1 VGKDGGSVVFSPSVV
16 VTGHLVKILIC
27 SESENLRSTLRLEL
41 EAAGHQVVDGAVPG
55 ALAPA
60 APDAGALLV
69 DPARAKH
76 AIALLR
82 DRGFAGRAL
91 VTADAPKEEL
101 ARQVQEL
108 GADGAL
114 AMSPRDDLPRR
125 FAVAV
130 GGRRRVL
137 IVDDSEIVAR
147 LLRLELE
154 KAGFAVDYAPDVE
167 KATSLILKRATRPD
181 LVLLDINMP
190 RVSGPQF
197 CRFIKTNERFRSIK
211 VIFCSGEDREKM
223 AALATEFGADG
234 YILKR
239 EFLGKWV
246 AENT

>member
-1 VGKDGGSVVFSPSVV
+1 M
-16 VTGHLVKILIC
+16 KILIC
-27 SESENLRSTLRLEL
+27 SENEDLRGTLRVEL
-41 EAAGHQVVDGAVPG
+41 EAAGHQVVEGAGPGSLVPT
-55 ALAPA
+55 

-69 DPARAKH
+69 EPAKAKH

-91 VTADAPKEEL
+91 VTYDLPKAEL
-101 ARQVQEL
+101 DRQVQEV

-114 AMSPRDDLPRR
+114 AASPREDLARR

-167 KATSLILKRATRPD
+167 KATSIILKRATRPD

-197 CRFIKTNERFRSIK
+197 CRFIKGNDRFRSIK
-211 VIFCSGEDREKM
+211 VLFCSSENREKM
-223 AALATEFGADG
+223 AALAAECGADG
-234 YILKR
+234 YVLKR

>member
-1 VGKDGGSVVFSPSVV
+1 
-16 VTGHLVKILIC
+16 VKILIC
-27 SESENLRSTLRLEL
+27 SENEDLRGTLRVEL
-41 EAAGHQVVDGAVPG
+41 EAAGHQVVEGAAPGPLVPT
-55 ALAPA
+55 

-69 DPARAKH
+69 EPAKAKH

-91 VTADAPKEEL
+91 VTYDLPKAEL
-101 ARQVQEL
+101 DRQVQEL

-114 AMSPRDDLPRR
+114 AASPRKDLARR

-167 KATSLILKRATRPD
+167 KATSIILKRATRPD

-197 CRFIKTNERFRSIK
+197 CRFIKGNDRFRSIK
-211 VIFCSGEDREKM
+211 VLFCSSENREKM
-223 AALATEFGADG
+223 AALAAECGADG
-234 YILKR
+234 YVLKR

>member
-1 VGKDGGSVVFSPSVV
+1 M
-16 VTGHLVKILIC
+16 KILIC
-27 SESENLRSTLRLEL
+27 SENEDLRGTLRVEL
-41 EAAGHQVVDGAVPG
+41 EAAGHQVVEGAAPGPLVPT
-55 ALAPA
+55 

-69 DPARAKH
+69 EPAKAKH

-91 VTADAPKEEL
+91 VTYDLPKAEL
-101 ARQVQEL
+101 DRQVQEL

-114 AMSPRDDLPRR
+114 AASPREDLARR

-167 KATSLILKRATRPD
+167 KATSIILKRATRPD

-197 CRFIKTNERFRSIK
+197 CRFIKGNDRFRSIK
-211 VIFCSGEDREKM
+211 VLFCSSENREKM
-223 AALATEFGADG
+223 AALAAECGADG
-234 YILKR
+234 YVLKR

>member
-1 VGKDGGSVVFSPSVV
+1 M
-16 VTGHLVKILIC
+16 KILIC
-27 SESENLRSTLRLEL
+27 SENEDLRGTLRVEL
-41 EAAGHQVVDGAVPG
+41 EAAGHQVVEGAAPGLLVPT
-55 ALAPA
+55 

-69 DPARAKH
+69 EPAKAKH

-91 VTADAPKEEL
+91 VTYDLPKAEL
-101 ARQVQEL
+101 DRQVQEV

-114 AMSPRDDLPRR
+114 AASPREDLARR

-167 KATSLILKRATRPD
+167 KATSIILKRATRPD

-197 CRFIKTNERFRSIK
+197 CRFIKGNDRFRSIK
-211 VIFCSGEDREKM
+211 VLFCSSENREKM
-223 AALATEFGADG
+223 AALAAECGADG
-234 YILKR
+234 YVLKR

>member
-1 VGKDGGSVVFSPSVV
+1 M
-16 VTGHLVKILIC
+16 KIVIC
-27 SESENLRSTLRLEL
+27 SENENLRGRLRLEL
-41 EAAGHQVVDGAVPG
+41 EAAGHQVVDGPAAS
-55 ALAPA
+55 ALAA
-60 APDAGALLV
+60 VAPEAGALLV
-69 DPARAKH
+69 EPAKAKH

-82 DRGFAGRAL
+82 DRGFAGRSLL
-91 VTADAPKEEL
+91 VAEAPREEL
-101 ARQVQEL
+101 ARRVQEL

-114 AMSPRDDLPRR
+114 PALPADDLARR

-167 KATSLILKRATRPD
+167 KATSLIVKRATRPD

-197 CRFIKTNERFRSIK
+197 CRFIKTNDRFRSIK
-211 VIFCSGEDREKM
+211 VVFCSGEDREKM
-223 AALATEFGADG
+223 AALAAECGADG
-234 YILKR
+234 YVLKR

-246 AENT
+246 VENT

>member
-1 VGKDGGSVVFSPSVV
+1 M
-16 VTGHLVKILIC
+16 KILIC
-27 SESENLRSTLRLEL
+27 SENEDLRGTLRVEL
-41 EAAGHQVVDGAVPG
+41 EAAGHQVVEGAAPGPLVPT
-55 ALAPA
+55 

-69 DPARAKH
+69 EPAKAKH

-91 VTADAPKEEL
+91 VTYDLPKAEL
-101 ARQVQEL
+101 DRQVQEL

-114 AMSPRDDLPRR
+114 AASPRKDLARR

-167 KATSLILKRATRPD
+167 KATSIILKRATRPD

-197 CRFIKTNERFRSIK
+197 CRFIKGNDRFRSIK
-211 VIFCSGEDREKM
+211 VLFCSSENREKM
-223 AALATEFGADG
+223 AALAAECGADG
-234 YILKR
+234 YVLKR

>member
-1 VGKDGGSVVFSPSVV
+1 M
-16 VTGHLVKILIC
+16 KILIC
-27 SESENLRSTLRLEL
+27 SDDEGLRGTLRQAL
-41 EAAGHQVVDGAVPG
+41 EAAGHQVVDGA
-55 ALAPA
+55 AAASLAAA
-60 APDAGALLV
+60 APEAGALLV
-69 DPARAKH
+69 EPARAKH

-91 VTADAPKEEL
+91 LTSDEPKAEL
-101 ARQVQEL
+101 DRRVQEL

-114 AMSPRDDLPRR
+114 AASPPEDLGRR

-147 LLRLELE
+147 LLKLELE
-154 KAGFAVDYAPDVE
+154 KAGFAVDHAADVE
-167 KATSLILKRATRPD
+167 KATSIILKRATRPD

-197 CRFIKTNERFRSIK
+197 CRFIKGNERFKSIK
-211 VIFCSGEDREKM
+211 VLFCSSEDREKM
-223 AALATEFGADG
+223 AALAAECGADG
-234 YILKR
+234 YVLKR

-246 AENT
+246 VENT

>member
-1 VGKDGGSVVFSPSVV
+1 
-16 VTGHLVKILIC
+16 VKILIC
-27 SESENLRSTLRLEL
+27 SENEDLRGTLRVEL
-41 EAAGHQVVDGAVPG
+41 EAAGHQVVEGAAPG
-55 ALAPA
+55 PLVAT

-69 DPARAKH
+69 EPAKAKH

-91 VTADAPKEEL
+91 VTYDLPKAEL
-101 ARQVQEL
+101 DRQVQEL

-114 AMSPRDDLPRR
+114 AASPREDLARR

-167 KATSLILKRATRPD
+167 KATSIILKRATRPD

-197 CRFIKTNERFRSIK
+197 CRFIKGNDRFRSIK
-211 VIFCSGEDREKM
+211 VLFCSSENREKM
-223 AALATEFGADG
+223 AALAAECGADG
-234 YILKR
+234 YVLKR